1 MPNPIVTIGEPNS
14 AAPSFEVPLEM
25 LAACHGRVQAQCA
38 LLRRLVPHVQA
49 HGIDAQARDAARGV
63 MRYFDEAAP
72 QHHADEERD
81 LFPALLESMAGS
93 DPVCLRELTAALS
106 AEHRALEALWRA
118 LRDALQR
125 MLDAS
130 QAPDAALVEDFVARY
145 LAHLQRED
153 DELLPMAARLLDDD
167 ALARVGRAM
176 RLRRGIERVD

>member
-1 MPNPIVTIGEPNS
+1 MPSQIMTIGEPHS
-14 AAPSFEVPLEM
+14 VAPSFEVPLEM
-25 LAACHGRVQAQCA
+25 LAACHGRVQAQCDV
-38 LLRRLVPHVQA
+38 LRRLGPHVDA
-49 HGIDAQARDAARGV
+49 HGVDAQAREAARSV
-63 MRYFDEAAP
+63 MRYFDQAAP